1 MINADGQIT
10 DSVIDTLE
18 FDEFKGK
25 TPNIIPI
32 SGNVFAIAYA
42 GDGDVG
48 LLKTIVID
56 TTGQITDT
64 VADTLE
70 FGTLQGLSI
79 ALPEGVSIS
88 IEIKFPP
95 TDYYFPGATGTPSI
109 TNVVQEIEVTA
120 IAKGGAT
127 TSLSF
132 YKITGP

>member
-1 MINADGQIT
+1 M
-10 DSVIDTLE
+10 IDTLE

-64 VADTLE
+64 VTDTLE
-70 FGTLQGLSI
+70 FGALQGLSI
-79 ALPEGVSIS
+79 SLPEGVSIS
-88 IEIKFPP
+88 FE
-95 TDYYFPGATGTPSI
+95 TLDTGSNYRFPGASGSPI
-109 TNVVQEIEVTA
+109 TNVVQQITVTVT
-120 IAKGGAT
+120 AKGGAT